1 MTTTRGQTP
10 AVTASNRG
18 QTPAGIELARL
29 GGSMAFRGSESS
41 RFTRGLTPVANAS
54 KRGLTLIGAERD
66 GA

>member
-29 GGSMAFRGSESS
+29 GRSMVFRDSASI
-41 RFTRGLTPVANAS
+41 RFTRGLTPVGSAS
-54 KRGLTLIGAERD
+54 QRGLTPVGAERD